1 MQTPIVRQRWAM
13 TEGYIPGWSQRP
25 ALVRASHETVCIL
38 HTTDRDAH
46 EELSGFYA
54 NRAPVGAYHIIVLEC
69 RTKQVRLNAF
79 ADPEPLPPAVAYA
92 SVIESD
98 VPIVVQYLRRD
109 SRLAENA
116 LVSAIAYA
124 GDEGG

>member
-1 MQTPIVRQRWAM
+1 M
-13 TEGYIPGWSQRP
+13 
-25 ALVRASHETVCIL
+25 
-38 HTTDRDAH
+38 
-46 EELSGFYA
+46 
-54 NRAPVGAYHIIVLEC
+54 
-69 RTKQVRLNAF
+69 LNDL
-79 ADPEPLPPAVAYA
+79 ADPEPIPPAVAYA